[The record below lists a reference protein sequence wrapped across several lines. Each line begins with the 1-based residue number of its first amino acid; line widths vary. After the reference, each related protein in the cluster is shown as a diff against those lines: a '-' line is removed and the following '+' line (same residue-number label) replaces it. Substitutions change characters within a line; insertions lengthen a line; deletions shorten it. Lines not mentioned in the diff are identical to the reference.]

1 MIRLSS
7 SSLFYAPGMVRWI
20 QNISSSD
27 FNDEVRGKALRHYML
42 SSMYPQA
49 TGETIQKVLDGK
61 FTVDGDDVV
70 VDEGGT
76 E

>member
-1 MIRLSS
+1 
-7 SSLFYAPGMVRWI
+7 
-20 QNISSSD
+20 
-27 FNDEVRGKALRHYML
+27 
-42 SSMYPQA
+42 MYPQA

>member
-7 SSLFYAPGMVRWI
+7 SSLFYAPGMVQWI
-20 QNISSSD
+20 QNIASSD

-61 FTVDGDDVV
+61 FTVHGEDIV
-70 VDEGGT
+70 VDGGD